1 MTCASVRKKG
11 SVEQCRL
18 KALVGHTLCGVH
30 ARSKVVT
37 LWASANQEKVGPA
50 IRIQAWARGCRV
62 RHRLALAG
70 PGVLKRSGLS
80 NDDDLVTCET
90 SDRQSPMD
98 YFAFEE
104 NGKLWWFDF
113 ATLWKWAQRSTEPS
127 NPYTKVPL
135 SPETRTRLRRMWSYR
150 RRNRES
156 IPPDS
161 RDIQE
166 RLMMRWTII
175 SQAVSDCG
183 FGSLP
188 LQPFLEL
195 SMHQYLRIFRLLRD
209 DVAATLPGNTHA
221 SALIHRCLIT
231 AWSMSPEHFVLQCS
245 YALMAMLCH
254 TQAPFP
260 LAFCILSAIYRL

>member
-18 KALVGHTLCGVH
+18 KPLVGHTLCGVH

-37 LWASANQEKVGPA
+37 LWAVANQEKIGSAVK
-50 IRIQAWARGCRV
+50 IQAWVRGDRV
-62 RHRLALAG
+62 RRRLRMGG
-70 PGVLKRSGLS
+70 PGVLHRVGLS

-90 SDRQSPMD
+90 SDRQYPLD

-104 NGKLWWFDF
+104 NGKVWWFDF
-113 ATLWKWAQRSTEPS
+113 ATIWRWAQRSIEPS

-135 SPETRTRLRRMWSYR
+135 SSETRTRLRKLWSYR
-150 RRNRES
+150 RRHRE
-156 IPPDS
+156 PTPADP
-161 RDIQE
+161 RDFTE
-166 RLMMRWTII
+166 RLTMRWMII

-183 FGSLP
+183 FGPLP
-188 LQPFLEL
+188 VEPFLEL
-195 SMHQYLRIFRLLRD
+195 SMQQYIRMFRYLRD
-209 DVAATLPGNTHA
+209 DVAATLPGNLHA
-221 SALIHRCLIT
+221 GALIHRCLMT
-231 AWSMSPEHFVLQCS
+231 AWSLTPDHVILQCS

-254 TQAPFP
+254 TENPFP